1 MSALIFALIIVNF
14 MVNHFMQKR
23 TKLVVLTMIPACTG
37 FLPLMQNS
45 KSILPSELCLTS
57 LESQCLLSSSVGTD
71 SCGGQWWS
79 TERCWDPWREWSLY
93 WPKTS
98 EGNGEATVNDHIESN
113 ILSGCTVDAHKR
125 LTCLSTSPRPLWL
138 SPAQVMVI
146 PVGGNSE
153 SYSKQV
159 RATMTISF
167 CCISRPS
174 VPSLWLGF
182 YLSLFIRLL

>member
-57 LESQCLLSSSVGTD
+57 LESRCLLSSSVGTD

-79 TERCWDPWREWSLY
+79 TEQCWDPWREWSLY

-98 EGNGEATVNDHIESN
+98 EGNGEATVNHHIESETFCQAVQ
-113 ILSGCTVDAHKR
+113 SM
-125 LTCLSTSPRPLWL
+125 LTSAWLVSPSPRPLWL